1 MIKAIQAIQNIK
13 KNPQSNFL
21 LVGDNDFLYIY
32 IKNLIKKSN
41 TDSLE
46 SITFDCSD
54 KASVQDDILNSLS
67 AIDLFQSKKIIIIKN
82 INKISKKNKDIFI
95 NALSNNENSN
105 IIICTD
111 SSFLGFDY
119 KSKKNF
125 IKSQFVNDITPF
137 FNVID
142 ITVPFESE
150 MGKWITVFSSDF
162 DFPISN
168 KIANNLIEIFGN
180 NFSAIYNEISKLSV
194 LAESVEDI
202 NEDWLDSFYDWK
214 KNKQIWELNYAICDK
229 DVDKVMSSGI
239 SILNQF
245 GLLYVLNSFFT
256 IFEALFFTKINNGTI
271 TDFSRNNLRGKIIT
285 KIPSS
290 SENYTLE
297 EIERG
302 INLLAGLDKKI
313 KTRNI
318 INESEFTNLVTQI
331 YRYE

>member
-13 KNPQSNFL
+13 KNPDNNFL
-21 LVGDNDFLYIY
+21 LVGDNDFLYLY
-32 IKNLIKKSN
+32 IKNLIKESN
-41 TDSLE
+41 GDFLE
-46 SITFDCSD
+46 SVTFDCSE

-82 INKISKKNKDIFI
+82 INKISKKNRDLFI
-95 NALSNNENSN
+95 NSLSNNENSN
-105 IIICTD
+105 IIVCTD
-111 SSFLGFDY
+111 NSFLGFDY
-119 KSKKNF
+119 NSKKNF

-137 FNVID
+137 FTVID
-142 ITVPFESE
+142 ISVPFESE
-150 MGKWITVFSSDF
+150 MSRWIKVFSSDF
-162 DFPISN
+162 DFPINN

-194 LAESVEDI
+194 LSDSVEDI

-214 KNKQIWELNYAICDK
+214 KNKQLWELNYAICDK
-229 DVDKVMSSGI
+229 DVDQVLSSGI

-290 SENYTLE
+290 
-297 EIERG
+297 
-302 INLLAGLDKKI
+302 
-313 KTRNI
+313 
-318 INESEFTNLVTQI
+318 
-331 YRYE
+331 

>member
-1 MIKAIQAIQNIK
+1 
-13 KNPQSNFL
+13 
-21 LVGDNDFLYIY
+21 
-32 IKNLIKKSN
+32 
-41 TDSLE
+41 
-46 SITFDCSD
+46 
-54 KASVQDDILNSLS
+54 
-67 AIDLFQSKKIIIIKN
+67 
-82 INKISKKNKDIFI
+82 
-95 NALSNNENSN
+95 
-105 IIICTD
+105 
-111 SSFLGFDY
+111 
-119 KSKKNF
+119 
-125 IKSQFVNDITPF
+125 
-137 FNVID
+137 
-142 ITVPFESE
+142 

-318 INESEFTNLVTQI
+318 INESEFTNLITQI

>member
-13 KNPQSNFL
+13 KDSDTNYL
-21 LVGDNDFLYIY
+21 LVGDHDFLYLY
-32 IKNLIKKSN
+32 MKNLIKKNN
-41 TDSLE
+41 TDSLQ
-46 SITFDCSD
+46 SMTFDCSE
-54 KASVQDDILNSLS
+54 KSSVQDDILNNLS
-67 AIDLFQSKKIIIIKN
+67 SIDLFESKKIIIIKN
-82 INKISKKNKDIFI
+82 INKVNKKNRDLFI
-95 NALSNNENSN
+95 NALSSNKNSN
-105 IIICTD
+105 ILICTD
-111 SSFLGFDY
+111 NSFLGFDY

-125 IKSQFVNDITPF
+125 IKSQFVNEIVPF

-142 ITVPFESE
+142 ISVPFESE
-150 MGKWITVFSSDF
+150 MGRWIKIFASDF
-162 DFPISN
+162 DFPINSN
-168 KIANNLIEIFGN
+168 IANNLIEIFGN

-194 LAESVEDI
+194 LADNVDDI

-214 KNKQIWELNYAICDK
+214 KNKQLWELNYAICDK
-229 DVDKVMSSGI
+229 DVDKVLSSGI

-271 TDFSRNNLRGKIIT
+271 TDSSRSNLRGKVIT
-285 KIPSS
+285 KIPLS
-290 SENYTLE
+290 SEKYTLE

>member
-1 MIKAIQAIQNIK
+1 MIKAIQAIQSIK
-13 KNPQSNFL
+13 KNPDSNFL

-32 IKNLIKKSN
+32 IKNLIKENN

-82 INKISKKNKDIFI
+82 INKVSKKNKDLFI

-111 SSFLGFDY
+111 NSFLGFDY

-137 FNVID
+137 FHVID
-142 ITVPFESE
+142 ISVPFESE
-150 MGKWITVFSSDF
+150 MNKWIKVFSSDF

-168 KIANNLIEIFGN
+168 NIANNLIEIFGN

-194 LAESVEDI
+194 LADSVEDV
-202 NEDWLDSFYDWK
+202 NQDWLDSFYDWK
-214 KNKQIWELNYAICDK
+214 KNKQ
-229 DVDKVMSSGI
+229 
-239 SILNQF
+239 
-245 GLLYVLNSFFT
+245 
-256 IFEALFFTKINNGTI
+256 ALFFTKINNGTI

-290 SENYTLE
+290 SEKYTLE

>member
-46 SITFDCSD
+46 SITFECSD

-95 NALSNNENSN
+95 NALSNNDNSN

-137 FNVID
+137 FHVID
-142 ITVPFESE
+142 ISVPFESE
-150 MGKWITVFSSDF
+150 MNKWIKENHELKDYQFRLKDMYRMQ
-162 DFPISN
+162 
-168 KIANNLIEIFGN
+168 KH
-180 NFSAIYNEISKLSV
+180 V
-194 LAESVEDI
+194 L
-202 NEDWLDSFYDWK
+202 
-214 KNKQIWELNYAICDK
+214 
-229 DVDKVMSSGI
+229 
-239 SILNQF
+239 
-245 GLLYVLNSFFT
+245 
-256 IFEALFFTKINNGTI
+256 
-271 TDFSRNNLRGKIIT
+271 
-285 KIPSS
+285 
-290 SENYTLE
+290 SENK
-297 EIERG
+297 ER
-302 INLLAGLDKKI
+302 LLSYYSQSLMRQALLMLLK
-313 KTRNI
+313 N
-318 INESEFTNLVTQI
+318 F
-331 YRYE
+331 

>member
-1 MIKAIQAIQNIK
+1 MIKAVQAIENIK
-13 KNPQSNFL
+13 KNPESNFL
-21 LVGDNDFLYIY
+21 LVGESDFLYLY
-32 IKNLIKKSN
+32 IKNLIKENNSL
-41 TDSLE
+41 SLE
-46 SITFDCSD
+46 SLTFDCSD

-67 AIDLFQSKKIIIIKN
+67 AIDLFQSKKIIVIKN
-82 INKISKKNKDIFI
+82 INKMSKKNRDLFI
-95 NALSNNENSN
+95 NVLSNNENSN

-111 SSFLGFDY
+111 NSFLGFDY

-125 IKSQFVNDITPF
+125 IKSQFVNDIVPF
-137 FNVID
+137 FNVVD
-142 ITVPFESE
+142 ISVPFESE
-150 MGKWITVFSSDF
+150 MGRWIKIFSSDF

-168 KIANNLIEIFGN
+168 QIANNLIEIFGN

-194 LAESVEDI
+194 LADSVEDI

-214 KNKQIWELNYAICDK
+214 KNKQLWELNYAICDK
-229 DVDKVMSSGI
+229 NVDKVMSSGI

-271 TDFSRNNLRGKIIT
+271 TDFSRKNLRGKIIT

-290 SENYTLE
+290 SEKYTLE

-318 INESEFTNLVTQI
+318 INESEFTNLVTEI